1 MYITR
6 AALITET
13 MPPLFHKLEEIKVMM
28 HDLMSPDTNVLPLHP
43 KLQGNADVLKESLL
57 NVHYTS

>member
-28 HDLMSPDTNVLPLHP
+28 HDRMSTDIYVLPLHP
-43 KLQGNADVLKESLL
+43 KLQGNAGVLKESL
-57 NVHYTS
+57 